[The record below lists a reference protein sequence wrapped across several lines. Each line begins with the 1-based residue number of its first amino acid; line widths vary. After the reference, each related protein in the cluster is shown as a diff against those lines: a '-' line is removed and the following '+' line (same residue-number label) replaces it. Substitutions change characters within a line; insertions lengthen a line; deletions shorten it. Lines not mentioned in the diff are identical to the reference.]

1 MLLLL
6 IEFLGGLVVAKKPHL
21 MQTVRL
27 ALRPEQPTCIEVIIC
42 IYNPTNVETFNLWDT
57 FN

>member
-1 MLLLL
+1 MM
-6 IEFLGGLVVAKKPHL
+6 AKKPYI

-27 ALRPEQPTCIEVIIC
+27 ALGLEQPMCIELLIF
-42 IYNPTNVETFNLWDT
+42 IYNLTNDETFNLWDT